1 MAGAARPGTT
11 MIRILCVL
19 ALLVPTGFLFAGA
32 RGPAA
37 DREGPAT
44 QELLGVAYLHALQ
57 PLTAA
62 FLAAEA
68 VSVSGHTVDATAL
81 TQAIGGVDAVDNDSG
96 VTLGVHDRWTE
107 LRRGIQSL
115 TPRGSPRSQF
125 TAYGDM
131 AALLLALYAHLEQT
145 SGLAN
150 DPQGDVASLQRVVTL
165 DLPQVMV
172 AAAGYGDLAQV
183 ELGDALSPA
192 DLAELATQRAA
203 VEAPGRN
210 LVESMQSAV
219 AHTSSRTLSGNI
231 LGELD
236 GMRLAID
243 AVGGAKD
250 FTGDQLSSSDVA
262 GASALSSHIADAGT
276 ALAAKVFDALVE
288 LITQRRDGAR
298 SDLTRADLAL
308 GAAIVL
314 IVGYAA
320 IEAILAARRRGR
332 DPDDGLEPPVLATR
346 REQVGAAR

>member
-11 MIRILCVL
+11 MIRIVCVL
-19 ALLVPTGFLFAGA
+19 ALLVPTGFLYAGA
-32 RGPAA
+32 RGPAN
-37 DREGPAT
+37 DQDGPAS
-44 QELLGVAYLHALQ
+44 QELLGVAYLRALQ
-57 PLTAA
+57 PLTTAL
-62 FLAAEA
+62 LAAEA
-68 VSVSGHTVDATAL
+68 DAVAGRTVDPAAL
-81 TQAIGGVDAVDNDSG
+81 NQAMSGVDAVDTDTGS
-96 VTLGVHDRWTE
+96 TLGVHDRWTD

-115 TPRGSPRSQF
+115 TPRGAPRIQYA
-125 TAYGDM
+125 AYGDM
-131 AALLLALYAHLEQT
+131 AALLLALYAHLDQT

-150 DPQGDVASLQRVVTL
+150 DPQGDAASLQRVVTL

-172 AAAGYGDLAQV
+172 AAASYGDLAQV
-183 ELGDALSPA
+183 DLGDALSPA
-192 DLAELATQRAA
+192 ALAALATQRGA
-203 VEAPGRN
+203 VEAPGRE

-243 AVGGAKD
+243 AVNGAAD
-250 FTGDQLSSSDVA
+250 YTADLTSAQAAAAGTLSTHVTE
-262 GASALSSHIADAGT
+262 AGT

-288 LITQRRDGAR
+288 LITQRRDAAR
-298 SDLTRADLAL
+298 SDLTRANLAL

-320 IEAILAARRRGR
+320 VEAILAIRRRGR
-332 DPDDGLEPPVLATR
+332 EPDDYYEPSVLATR